1 MSTVW
6 CLKLKRKEK
15 LCRILEFFCILVS
28 IEKKLGAHIGAAHCL
43 MVSLQAQGGN
53 FIVITTALQAGASL
67 YLDNLTL
74 NLFKRDFFL
83 FRT

>member
-1 MSTVW
+1 MVSEVETQRKIMSNF
-6 CLKLKRKEK
+6 
-15 LCRILEFFCILVS
+15 RIFCILVS
-28 IEKKLGAHIGAAHCL
+28 IEKKLGAHIGAAHRL

-53 FIVITTALQAGASL
+53 FIVITTALQAGASP